1 MRTHVEDTPNAY
13 ELIPMQG
20 MDAGPACHMVRNVAV
35 IEAKGPFGEERT
47 VHALYDTI
55 RELLEEGA
63 GNFAINLAQVPGSD
77 SYTLGALAGAYNLV
91 RQAGGRIKFFAASER
106 LIRAFRK
113 FHLDSVLELYANEAS
128 ALSNLQ

>member
-1 MRTHVEDTPNAY
+1 MRNHVEDTLNGYAFFPLQ
-13 ELIPMQG
+13 EP
-20 MDAGPACHMVRNVAV
+20 DAGLSCHMVRSVAV
-35 IEAKGPFGEERT
+35 IDLRGPLAEERS
-47 VHALYDTI
+47 VHALCDTI

-63 GNFAINLAQVPGSD
+63 GNFAINLAQVPGAD

-91 RQAGGRIKFFAASER
+91 RQAGGRIKFFAATER

>member
-13 ELIPMQG
+13 ELSPMQG
-20 MDAGPACHMVRNVAV
+20 MGAGPPCRMVRNVAV
-35 IEAKGPFGEERT
+35 IELRGPFGEERT

-63 GNFAINLAQVPGSD
+63 GNFAINLAQVPGAD

-91 RQAGGRIKFFAASER
+91 RQAGGRIKFFAATER

-113 FHLDSVLELYANEAS
+113 VHLDSVLELYANEAS